1 MRGAALLLLAILS
14 APAPAF
20 AEPLRITG
28 RIANPHQGL
37 QGILVELRPYPLG
50 YADALRQLKGEVVPP
65 LASARPAADG
75 SFALQ
80 APESGF
86 FWVRVQADGR
96 LPMEHFLPLAI
107 EDTELPTV
115 ELPTA
120 RPLEVKAT
128 GPDGKPLAGVTLHA
142 YSTAEAAWR
151 PADRDAVTDAEGK
164 ATLLHAEGE
173 ALTLAAIAPGLYATA
188 TATPS
193 GPAQTVRFPAP
204 RSRTVEVR
212 DGRGKPAAGALVRF
226 VRRGRPLGLTGP
238 DGRFAMPI
246 PAKRE
251 LGLVVEDAKGLR
263 LEVVMTQEAA
273 EGTDVPVVTL
283 RTPTAVTGR
292 VLDGATR
299 APLAGALVWSG
310 GSAWTRSGPQGD
322 FEVRAPSGD
331 EGRVEAVARD
341 RMRDVQPWK
350 RDLSSPLT
358 LVLDPAGTIVGQ
370 VVDETGK
377 PLARARVRTYANRPQ
392 SEMGFQFE
400 ERTSWSGPD
409 GRFTLRQLPAGRS
422 HEVTAVLEGFAPGR
436 QSADAPAPG
445 RSAPPVR
452 IVLGRGSAAV
462 GRVLTEDGLPVAGA
476 ELSLVQLPGP
486 TGHDLEPFRA
496 VSDGAGRFRFPN
508 VGPGRFNLQVKRAG
522 FAPAF
527 REDLEIPAPAK
538 TPQEVGLGDITLESG
553 SAIEGRVADERGN
566 PVAQAEIF
574 LSPQDDAG
582 AFFGSGHGQ
591 TLTGSDG
598 RFRFPDL
605 PLGRRFDLEVFHE
618 GFVPAS
624 LPGVEAK
631 PGSPLRIELREGRT
645 LTGRVIDT
653 DGEPIPK
660 AGIAIVEIMS
670 GELEGSG
677 FSHGLTRDHA
687 RTDEEGRF
695 ILSNLEPGPVEL
707 QVDAPGFRRKRVP
720 GLQIPERGE
729 PYVEISLERGAAIE
743 GRVLDGE
750 GRPARGAMVRAEGE
764 RTDAGVLSFAGGRTD
779 AEGRYRLDGLE
790 VGPHQVHAE
799 SPERDL
805 RAQRVLEVRPGTN
818 RLDLTFPSG
827 VEVSGQA
834 VDEQGDPVP
843 GATVLLWP
851 VQSGQSRQTTST
863 ASGSFTF
870 TDVVEGEYRLR
881 GSSRGFAAS
890 SMPSPIRV
898 GRNPVDGLELRLT
911 SGAVIRGRIL
921 GLAPEDRDDVHV
933 SAHVLEGGDLAQGT
947 VDAEGSYRI
956 AGVGPG
962 QWSVFANL
970 SSASTHGVVEVR
982 PGDEEVVLDLQ
993 LPEGF
998 TLSGRILL
1006 DRAPLPGALVSV
1018 RGGVPETPVEGQAQS
1033 VHDGSFSISH
1043 LPPGSYTLLVA
1054 LSTGVGHIQAVE
1066 IDGDQELTIEVQT
1079 GTLEGR
1085 LLSPE
1090 GLPVAGAVVS
1100 VTGQHPDLQ
1109 AAFQGPSTRSDDQ
1122 GYFELPRLAMG
1133 TYRVTAQA
1141 EGFAPAETR
1150 AVLTPGGTVRVE
1162 LILSR

>member
-14 APAPAF
+14 SPVSAAF

-28 RIANPHQGL
+28 RIANPQGL
-37 QGILVELRPYPLG
+37 QGVQVELRPYPLS

-75 SFALQ
+75 SFVLQ
-80 APESGF
+80 SPESGLF
-86 FWVRVQADGR
+86 RVLVRADGR
-96 LPMEHFLPLAI
+96 LPMENLPTLMV
-107 EDTELPTV
+107 EDEELPTV

-120 RPLEVKAT
+120 RPVEVKAV
-128 GPDGKPLAGVTLHA
+128 GADGKPLAEVTLRA
-142 YSTAEAAWR
+142 YSLGPEAPWR
-151 PADRDAVTDAEGK
+151 PADRNAVTDPQGK
-164 ATLLHAEGE
+164 ATLLRADEE
-173 ALTLAAIAPGLYATA
+173 VLTATVVAPGLYGTA
-188 TATPS
+188 TIPPS
-193 GPAQTVRFPAP
+193 GPSQTVRFPAP
-204 RSRTVEVR
+204 RFRTVEAR
-212 DGRGKPAAGALVRF
+212 GSSGKPAAGALVRLA
-226 VRRGRPLGLTGP
+226 RRGWPIGLTGT

-246 PAKRE
+246 PDKGE
-251 LGLVVEDAKGLR
+251 LGLVVEDGKGLR

-273 EGTDVPVVTL
+273 EGTDVPVITL

-299 APLAGALVWSG
+299 DPLAGALVWNG

-322 FEVRAPSGD
+322 FELRAPSGD
-331 EGRVEAVARD
+331 EGRVEALARG
-341 RMRDVQPWK
+341 RMRDVQPWN
-350 RDLSSPLT
+350 RDRNTPLT
-358 LVLDPAGTIVGQ
+358 LVLDPAGTIAGQ

-377 PLARARVRTYANRPQ
+377 PLAHVRVRTHANRPDQ
-392 SEMGFQFE
+392 GMGFQFE
-400 ERTSWSGPD
+400 QRTSWSGPD
-409 GRFTLRQLPAGRS
+409 GRFMLRQLPAGRP
-422 HEVTAVLEGFAPGR
+422 HEVTAVLEGFAPAR

-452 IVLGRGSAAV
+452 IVLSRGSAAV
-462 GRVLTEDGLPVAGA
+462 GRVLNEDGLPVAGA

-486 TGHDLEPFRA
+486 RGYDLEPFRA

-508 VGPGRFNLQVKRAG
+508 VSPGRFNLQVKRAG

-527 REDLEIPAPAK
+527 REDLEVPAK
-538 TPQEVGLGDITLESG
+538 LQEVALGDITLEAG
-553 SAIEGRVADERGN
+553 SAIEGRVTDERGN

-574 LSPQDDAG
+574 LSPQEDIG
-582 AFFGSGHGQ
+582 AYFGSGHGQ
-591 TLTGSDG
+591 TVTGSDG

-605 PLGRRFDLEVFHE
+605 PLGQRFDLEVSHE
-618 GFVPAS
+618 AYAPAS

-645 LTGRVIDT
+645 LAGRVVDS

-660 AGIAIVEIMS
+660 AGISIVEVMS
-670 GELEGSG
+670 AEMEGSG
-677 FSHGLTRDHA
+677 FSQGMTRDHA

-695 ILSNLEPGPVEL
+695 AIHNLEPGSIQL
-707 QVDAPGFRRKRVP
+707 QVDAPGFRRKRIP

-729 PYVEISLERGAAIE
+729 PYVEIFLERGAAIE
-743 GRVLDGE
+743 GRVLDGQ
-750 GRPARGAMVRAEGE
+750 GKPARGAMVRAEGE
-764 RTDAGVLSFAGGRTD
+764 RTGEGVLSFSGGRTD

-799 SPERDL
+799 SSERDL
-805 RAQRVLEVRPGTN
+805 RAERVLEVRPGTN
-818 RLDLTFPSG
+818 RLDLAFPSG
-827 VEVSGQA
+827 VEVSGHA
-834 VDEQGDPVP
+834 VDGKGDPVP
-843 GATVLLWP
+843 GATVMLWH

-863 ASGSFTF
+863 GSGSFTF

-881 GSSRGFAAS
+881 GGARGFATS
-890 SMPSPIRV
+890 SMPNTVRV
-898 GRNPVDGLELRLT
+898 GRSPVDGLELRLS

-933 SAHVLEGGDLAQGT
+933 SAHVMEGGELAQGT
-947 VDAEGSYRI
+947 VDSEGSYRVT
-956 AGVGPG
+956 GVGPG
-962 QWSVFANL
+962 QWTVYANL
-970 SSASTHGVVEVR
+970 SSASTHGEAQVR
-982 PGDEEVVLDLQ
+982 EGDEEVVLDLQ

-998 TLSGRILL
+998 TLSGRVLL
-1006 DRAPLPGALVSV
+1006 DRSPLPGALVSL
-1018 RGGVPETPVEGQAQS
+1018 RGGAPEAPVEGQAQS
-1033 VHDGSFSISH
+1033 AHDGFFSISH

-1090 GLPVAGAVVS
+1090 GLPVAGAVIS
-1100 VTGQHPDLQ
+1100 LKGQNPDFQ

-1122 GYFELPRLAMG
+1122 GYFELPRLAAG
-1133 TYRVTAQA
+1133 TYLVTAQA
-1141 EGFAPAETR
+1141 EGFAPAETQV
-1150 AVLTPGGTVRVE
+1150 VLTPGGTARVE
-1162 LILSR
+1162 LVLSR